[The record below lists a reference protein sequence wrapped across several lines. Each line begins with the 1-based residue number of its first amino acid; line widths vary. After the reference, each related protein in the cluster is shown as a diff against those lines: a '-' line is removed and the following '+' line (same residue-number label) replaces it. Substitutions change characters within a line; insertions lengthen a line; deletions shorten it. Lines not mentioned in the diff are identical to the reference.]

1 MLVPLFTN
9 LVKSAPTP
17 SLSYSLRQFFAEV
30 FGFSAVH
37 SDALSKCFSDLIALH
52 LPSSYPLSPVL
63 EAFVCCL
70 VSARHEEEEQDH
82 SRRLH
87 SLQKSFTQPPS
98 RRHVSSA
105 LEQARLAFADVTSKF
120 SSLQVSLPS
129 ML

>member
-17 SLSYSLRQFFAEV
+17 SLSYSLRQFFAEI
-30 FGFSAVH
+30 FGFSAIH

-52 LPSSYPLSPVL
+52 LPYPLSPVL

-98 RRHVSSA
+98 RRHVSNA
-105 LEQARLAFADVTSKF
+105 LEQARLAFADVSAKF
-120 SSLQVSLPS
+120 SSLQVSLSS